1 MGHETVDNHN
11 LSKHITDNI
20 FLGTK
25 PVLIRFTIHFFVI
38 NFGPCTNLA
47 LKQCSNFG
55 QSMYLIRCLDT
66 CSNKLSLLAKPGT
79 VPFSQFNYHSNLTLK
94 LSMI

>member
-11 LSKHITDNI
+11 LNKHITDHI

-25 PVLIRFTIHFFVI
+25 ILIRFYHKLFVI

-66 CSNKLSLLAKPGT
+66 CSNKLSLLAIPDT
-79 VPFSQFNYHSNLTLK
+79 VPFFQFNYHSNLTLK